1 MDLTRLIVKGGVIS
15 PGELRDIV
23 NMGLEQGLKD
33 FSFGSRQDIIFPNGF
48 VNLENPETT
57 KHHVIFPDEKSGNN
71 IVSSYVATDIIRNTN
86 WLTGNKFLYIL
97 EQFKEQPALKVNI
110 TDPKQQLVP
119 LFTGHINFIASE
131 HEDYWFLYIR
141 LPNWERMEVYPVLLY
156 SWDIATIYYEIEKV
170 VNEQS
175 RGIAE
180 IFRLVSEAVDTNNRT
195 IDKPLHVPF
204 YPFPYYEGMNRLGI
218 DQYWLGLYWRNNL
231 YDLEFLKAMCDM
243 CFECKIGKICISP
256 WKSLIIKGIP
266 KDRKLDWEK
275 FLGKK
280 GINVRH
286 SLLELNW
293 HLPVA
298 MEWAL
303 NLKTFLVRTLD
314 QFDISTYG
322 LTFGIADYNREG
334 HYFTSIVVEKN
345 ELPADLASIKIRDTY
360 NVLYAQNFDPNT
372 RTYIVHAQDVDKLEL
387 PTILIELSKKYFDD
401 LGNVTSS
408 NDTESNVKKE
418 KMQLELHQCPSCL
431 TIYHPEY
438 GDPAQGIVIDTL
450 FQDLP
455 DSYKCP
461 LCEAPIETFIPID
474 FNVLSIK

>member
-1 MDLTRLIVKGGVIS
+1 MELTRLIVKGGVIS

-48 VNLENPETT
+48 TNLENAATT

-71 IVSSYVATDIIRNTN
+71 IVSSYVSTDIIRNTN

-141 LPNWERMEVYPVLLY
+141 LPQWERMEVYPVLIY
-156 SWDIATIYYEIEKV
+156 SWDISKIYYEIEKIV
-170 VNEQS
+170 SEES
-175 RGIAE
+175 YGIDL
-180 IFRLVSEAVDTNNRT
+180 IFSLVSEALDTNNRT
-195 IDKPLHVPF
+195 IDKPLSIPF

-231 YDLEFLKAMCDM
+231 YDLEFLKEMCDL
-243 CFECKIGKICISP
+243 CFDCKIGKICITP
-256 WKSLIIKGIP
+256 WKSFIVKGIP

-322 LTFGIADYNREG
+322 LTFGISEYNRDG

-345 ELPADLASIKIRDTY
+345 ELPKDLASIKIRDTF
-360 NVLYAQNFDPNT
+360 NVLFAKNFDPNT

-387 PTILIELSKKYFDD
+387 PTILIELSKI
-401 LGNVTSS
+401 G
-408 NDTESNVKKE
+408 
-418 KMQLELHQCPSCL
+418 
-431 TIYHPEY
+431 I
-438 GDPAQGIVIDTL
+438 DPDGRT
-450 FQDLP
+450 P
-455 DSYKCP
+455 
-461 LCEAPIETFIPID
+461 
-474 FNVLSIK
+474 